1 VNAARG
7 QATLLA
13 TAAAL
18 TVLVIAARRQGLTGA
33 AEIAAADAE
42 AARGHWPEA
51 IAHARAAAEAAAP
64 ASTWPELGFRRLG
77 SIGHDAA
84 ARGDESTARLAY
96 AAMMTAALETR
107 PPWLD
112 HTDWADR
119 AALELSRLDARSGG
133 GAGR

>member
-1 VNAARG
+1 MITLRG

-13 TAAAL
+13 TAAFVA
-18 TVLVIAARRQGLTGA
+18 VLGVATWRQGSTGA
-33 AEIAAADAE
+33 AEVAASDTE

-64 ASTWPELGFRRLG
+64 GSPWPDRGFRRLA

-84 ARGDESTARLAY
+84 TRGDESTARLAY
-96 AAMMTAALETR
+96 AAMRTAAVETR
-107 PPWLD
+107 PPWSD

-119 AALELSRLDARSGG
+119 AAQELSRLDARGS